1 MAELYFRYGAM
12 NSGKSSLILQVAH
25 NYEER
30 EMPVLLMKPLI
41 DSKGNDMIVS
51 RIGLKRKVDHLI
63 ENNDNLYEFINNYNQ
78 AKKIYAVLVDEA
90 QFIEEEQVDQLL
102 EVVTKLDIPVICYGL
117 RVDFLQN
124 GFPGSNRLLL
134 LSHKIEEMKTVCR
147 CGRKAMDN
155 ARIINGEF
163 VFEGDQVAIDGL
175 DDVKYI
181 SLCHH
186 CYLEEKEKSLK
197 KEKVKI
203 KIKSS
208 LN

>member
-12 NSGKSSLILQVAH
+12 NCGKSSLILQVAH

-30 EMPVLLMKPLI
+30 DMAVLLMKPLI

-63 ENNDNLYEFINNYNQ
+63 SSDEDVYKFIKDYQ
-78 AKKIYAVLVDEA
+78 KKKKIYCVLVDEA

-102 EVVTKLDIPVICYGL
+102 KVVTKLDIPVICYGL
-117 RVDFLQN
+117 RLDFLQN

-134 LSHKIEEMKTVCR
+134 LSHKIEEIKTVCR
-147 CGRKAMDN
+147 CGRKAIDS
-155 ARIINGEF
+155 ARMVNGKF
-163 VFEGDQVAIDGL
+163 VFEGSQVLIDEKAE
-175 DDVKYI
+175 VEYV

-186 CYLEEKEKSLK
+186 CYLKEKEKYQKNKL
-197 KEKVKI
+197 
-203 KIKSS
+203 